1 MKSKNK
7 VAISFEHSIQFMW
20 CSKDV
25 RLLWILGSYI
35 YRNGVRR
42 DIDVVITD
50 MWLGKNY
57 SKGRTHLSTVDAQR
71 LRELTANLDDG
82 IDAGLIHPRLEKIK
96 KLINKL
102 NF

>member
-7 VAISFEHSIQFMW
+7 VDISFEHSIQFMW

-25 RLLWILGSYI
+25 RLLWRLGSYI

-42 DIDVVITD
+42 DIDAVITD

-57 SKGRTHLSTVDAQR
+57 GKGRTYLSTNDAQR
-71 LRELTANLDDG
+71 LRELTANLDDD

-96 KLINKL
+96 NLINNL

>member
-25 RLLWILGSYI
+25 RLLWRLGSYI
-35 YRNGVRR
+35 HKNGVRR
-42 DIDVVITD
+42 DIDAVITD
-50 MWLGKNY
+50 MWLGKNHG
-57 SKGRTHLSTVDAQR
+57 KGRTYLSTDDAQR
-71 LRELTANLDDG
+71 LRELTANLDDD

-96 KLINKL
+96 NLINEL

>member
-1 MKSKNK
+1 MKSKNN
-7 VAISFEHSIQFMW
+7 VDISFEHSMQIMW

-25 RLLWILGSYI
+25 RLLWRLGSYI

-42 DIDVVITD
+42 DIDAVITD

-57 SKGRTHLSTVDAQR
+57 GKGRTYLSTDDAQR
-71 LRELTANLDDG
+71 LRELTADMDKG
-82 IDAGLIHPRLEKIK
+82 IDAGLMHPRLEKIK